1 MLAVAVTVDFYGES
15 DAEVEAPLVLSLE
28 HQYSMRALQ
37 CGGGGGG
44 RRRGPY
50 VRYVML
56 RWPATPVVRSITISS
71 GELAREGMRG
81 VEGEVQRGK
90 AR

>member
-1 MLAVAVTVDFYGES
+1 VLAVAVTVDFYGES

-37 CGGGGGG
+37 CGG
-44 RRRGPY
+44 
-50 VRYVML
+50 VRDAAL
-56 RWPATPVVRSITISS
+56 ARDAVRAITISS
-71 GELAREGMRG
+71 GEVAREGMRG
-81 VEGEVQRGK
+81 VEGEVRRGK

>member
-37 CGGGGGG
+37 CGG
-44 RRRGPY
+44 
-50 VRYVML
+50 VRD
-56 RWPATPVVRSITISS
+56 AA
-71 GELAREGMRG
+71 LARD
-81 VEGEVQRGK
+81 